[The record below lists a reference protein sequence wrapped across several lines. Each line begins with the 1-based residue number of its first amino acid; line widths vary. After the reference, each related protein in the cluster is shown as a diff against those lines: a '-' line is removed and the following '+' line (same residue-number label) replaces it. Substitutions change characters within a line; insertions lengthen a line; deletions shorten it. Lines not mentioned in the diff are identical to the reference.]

1 VAVGAGV
8 NVDAATETT
17 TGPIANGSKIQL
29 KRVLLNSVRVG
40 NLTAKNVSCG
50 VFPADITSAKALLGM
65 SFLGKFKFELN
76 ARASELSL
84 QRVDAEVTAT
94 KKRKKP
100 TPKHVVKKT
109 VKKSATEIPSDD
121 PQE

>member
-1 VAVGAGV
+1 LGIY
-8 NVDAATETT
+8 VDAATEMT
-17 TGPIANGSKIQL
+17 PAQIANGSKIQV

-40 NLTAKNVSCG
+40 NLTAKDVSCG
-50 VFPADITSAKALLGM
+50 VLPANITSAKTLLGM
-65 SFLGKFKFELN
+65 SFLGQFKFDFN

-100 TPKHVVKKT
+100 TPKHT
-109 VKKSATEIPSDD
+109 VKKSVKQVPSDD